1 VITYKTNTPLDIAQI
16 AATFIAAGIRR
27 PADDL
32 PRIDSMF
39 QHADIVISAWDADQ
53 LIGLCRAL
61 TDYSYCCYLS
71 DLAVVRD
78 YQRQGIGEKMVEILR
93 NALGPQ
99 VSIILL
105 ASDEAMDYYP
115 KLGFLPATNAYVIK
129 RQS

>member
-1 VITYKTNTPLDIAQI
+1 MITYKTNIPLDVAQI
-16 AATFIAAGIRR
+16 AATFIASGIRR

-32 PRIDSMF
+32 SRISAMF
-39 QHADIVISAWDADQ
+39 QHADIVISAWDADK

-71 DLAVVRD
+71 DLAVDRE
-78 YQRQGIGEKMVEILR
+78 YQRKGVGEKMVEILQ
-93 NALGPQ
+93 NDLGSQ

-105 ASDEAMDYYP
+105 ASNEAMDYYP
-115 KLGFLPATNAYVIK
+115 RLGFLPATNAYVIK

>member
-1 VITYKTNTPLDIAQI
+1 MIIYKTNTPLDVAQV
-16 AATFIAAGIRR
+16 AATFIASGIRR

-32 PRIDSMF
+32 PRLAAMF
-39 QHADIVISAWDADQ
+39 QHADIVISAWDADR

-71 DLAVVRD
+71 DLAVDRE
-78 YQRQGIGEKMVEILR
+78 YQRKGVGEKMVEVLR
-93 NALGPQ
+93 NNLGPQ
-99 VSIILL
+99 VSVILL
-105 ASDEAMDYYP
+105 ASNEAMGYYP